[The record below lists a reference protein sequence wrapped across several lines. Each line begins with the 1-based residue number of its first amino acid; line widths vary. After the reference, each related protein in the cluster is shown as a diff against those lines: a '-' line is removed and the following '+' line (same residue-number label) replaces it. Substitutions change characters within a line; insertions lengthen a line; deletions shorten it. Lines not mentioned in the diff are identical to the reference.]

1 MEQHEIERLRD
12 NVPCAAVLE
21 REGWMVDVKESTARA
36 VKYRRGAGEII
47 IVIHGGRGWFDP
59 LSDAKGDVFTL
70 AGHLAGIGFPA
81 AVDAVRSL
89 IGHVPATP
97 SWSRPKRTGTPHSI
111 TERWRRRRPPTIGSR
126 AWRYL
131 ADERAIP
138 ISVLQAAIAQGLLR
152 EGPSGSIWAA
162 HVDRAGQ
169 LSGWEERG
177 PRWRGFST
185 GGAKE
190 LFRLG
195 NEAALRFCV
204 TEAAIDAMSL
214 AALEGMR
221 ADTLYISTGGGWSPA
236 SDAAIRAI
244 AKWPG
249 ILMTAATDNDR
260 QGEIYS
266 GRLREI
272 VRETGCRYERR
283 RPSTQDWNSDLKR
296 TGEGKPENGRR
307 KESGIAAACPAVAS
321 REAAPGWRRPLTRRT
336 GEAAARRGD
345 EKA

>member
-1 MEQHEIERLRD
+1 MEQHEIETLRD
-12 NVPCAAVLE
+12 KVPCAAVLE
-21 REGWMVDVKESTARA
+21 REGWMVDVRESTARA
-36 VKYRRGAGEII
+36 VKYRRGGGEII

-70 AGHLAGIGFPA
+70 AGHLAGTGFPA
-81 AVDAVRSL
+81 AAEEVRRL
-89 IGHVPATP
+89 VGYVPATP
-97 SWSRPKRTGTPHSI
+97 TWSRPRRTGPPLSI
-111 TERWRRRRPPTIGSR
+111 TERWRRRRPPTSGSR
-126 AWRYL
+126 TWRYL

-138 ISVLQAAIAQGLLR
+138 ISVLRAAIAQGLLR

-162 HVDRAGQ
+162 HVAGAGQ
-169 LSGWEERG
+169 LIGWEERG

-221 ADTLYISTGGGWSPA
+221 TDTLYISTGGGWSPA
-236 SDAAIRAI
+236 SDAAIKVI
-244 AKWPG
+244 AARPG
-249 ILMTAATDNDR
+249 ILMAAATDNDR
-260 QGEIYS
+260 QGEMYA
-266 GRLREI
+266 GRLQDI
-272 VRETGCRYERR
+272 VSETGCRYERL

-307 KESGIAAACPAVAS
+307 KGSGIAAACPAVAS
-321 REAAPGWRRPLTRRT
+321 REAAPG
-336 GEAAARRGD
+336 
-345 EKA
+345 

>member
-1 MEQHEIERLRD
+1 MERHEIETLRD

-21 REGWMVDVKESTARA
+21 REGWMVDVKESTSRA
-36 VKYRRGAGEII
+36 MKYRRGEGEII

-70 AGHLAGIGFPA
+70 AGHLAGTGFPA
-81 AVDAVRSL
+81 AAEEVRRL
-89 IGHVPATP
+89 VGYVPATP
-97 SWSRPKRTGTPHSI
+97 TWSRPRRTGTPLSI
-111 TERWRRRRPPTIGSR
+111 TERWRRRRPPTSGSR
-126 AWRYL
+126 TWRYL

-138 ISVLQAAIAQGLLR
+138 ISVLRAAIAQGLLR

-162 HVDRAGQ
+162 HVAGAGQ
-169 LSGWEERG
+169 LIGWEERG

-236 SDAAIRAI
+236 SDAAIKVI
-244 AKWPG
+244 AARPG
-249 ILMTAATDNDR
+249 ILMAAATDNDR
-260 QGEIYS
+260 QGEIYA
-266 GRLREI
+266 GRVQEI
-272 VRETGCRYERR
+272 VSETGCRYERL
-283 RPSTQDWNSDLKR
+283 RPFTQDWNGDLKIA
-296 TGEGKPENGRR
+296 GEGKPENESR

-336 GEAAARRGD
+336 GEAAQAKG
-345 EKA
+345 

>member
-1 MEQHEIERLRD
+1 MERHEIETLRD
-12 NVPCAAVLE
+12 KVPCAAVLG
-21 REGWMVDVKESTARA
+21 REGWMVDLKESTSRA
-36 VKYRRGAGEII
+36 VKYRRGEGEII

-81 AVDAVRSL
+81 AVEAVRGL
-89 IGHVPATP
+89 IGHVPAAP
-97 SWSRPKRTGTPHSI
+97 SWNRPKRTGTPLSV
-111 TERWRRRRPPTIGSR
+111 TERWRRREPPTIGSR

-138 ISVLQAAIAQGLLR
+138 TSILHAAIAQDLLR

-169 LSGWEERG
+169 LIGWEERG

-221 ADTLYISTGGGWSPA
+221 ADTLYVSTGGGWSPA

-244 AKWPG
+244 AKRPG

-260 QGEIYS
+260 QGEIYA
-266 GRLREI
+266 GRLQEI
-272 VRETGCRYERR
+272 VSETGGRYERL
-283 RPSTQDWNSDLKR
+283 RPSTQDWNSVLKG
-296 TGEGKPENGRR
+296 TGEGKPENESGQ
-307 KESGIAAACPAVAS
+307 ESGIASPCPAVAT
-321 REAAPGWRRPLTRRT
+321 REAAPG
-336 GEAAARRGD
+336 
-345 EKA
+345 

>member
-1 MEQHEIERLRD
+1 MEQQEIETLRD
-12 NVPCAAVLE
+12 KVPCAAVLE

-36 VKYRRGAGEII
+36 VKYRRGEGEII

-70 AGHLAGIGFPA
+70 AGHLAGIAFPA
-81 AVDAVRSL
+81 AVDAVCGL
-89 IGHVPATP
+89 VGYVPTTP
-97 SWSRPKRTGTPHSI
+97 PWNRPKRTGTPLSI

-138 ISVLQAAIAQGLLR
+138 VSILRAAIAQGLLR

-162 HVDRAGQ
+162 HADRTGQ
-169 LSGWEERG
+169 LIGWEERG
-177 PRWRGFST
+177 PQWRGFST

-195 NEAALRFCV
+195 NEAALRFCI

-244 AKWPG
+244 AASPD
-249 ILMTAATDNDR
+249 ILIAAATDNDR
-260 QGEIYS
+260 QGEIYA
-266 GRLREI
+266 GRLQEI
-272 VRETGCRYERR
+272 MRETGRRYERL

-296 TGEGKPENGRR
+296 TGEGKPGNGSG

-321 REAAPGWRRPLTRRT
+321 REAAPG
-336 GEAAARRGD
+336 
-345 EKA
+345 